1 MTTDYSEQELASMSG
16 PRPLKEVGSVEWCLQ
31 TVSALQHMWQSLHL
45 NYEHYMSILTEAEEA
60 AIWEKIPPDAPY
72 GSKTAMLKKVEIG
85 DSKDAHK
92 RMRIQTLAAQ
102 AKALQK
108 RGRPAGDEKGYNRSL
123 LSDNG
128 NGAGRGNANAYLLA
142 RIAWDYPDMFQRVV
156 DGEFTSVRAAA
167 REAGIALAQ
176 PKKTVTLSDNVE
188 RVADAIKGHYNRK
201 QVEQIIARLTETMP
215 AESEGENG

>member
-1 MTTDYSEQELASMSG
+1 
-16 PRPLKEVGSVEWCLQ
+16 
-31 TVSALQHMWQSLHL
+31 
-45 NYEHYMSILTEAEEA
+45 
-60 AIWEKIPPDAPY
+60 
-72 GSKTAMLKKVEIG
+72 
-85 DSKDAHK
+85 
-92 RMRIQTLAAQ
+92 
-102 AKALQK
+102 
-108 RGRPAGDEKGYNRSL
+108 
-123 LSDNG
+123 
-128 NGAGRGNANAYLLA
+128 
-142 RIAWDYPDMFQRVV
+142 MFQRVV

>member
-16 PRPLKEVGSVEWCLQ
+16 PRPLKEEGSVEWCWQ

-72 GSKTAMLKKVEIG
+72 GSKTAMLKKVEVG

-102 AKALQK
+102 ARTLQK
-108 RGRPAGDEKGYNRSL
+108 NGGARRGRDFQF
-123 LSDNG
+123 DNG
-128 NGAGRGNANAYLLA
+128 NTENNTSGNSNAYLLA
-142 RIAWDYPDMFQRVV
+142 RIGRDYPDMFQRVV

-188 RVADAIKGHYNRK
+188 RVADAIKGHYTRE
-201 QVEQIIARLTETMP
+201 QVEQIITRLTETMP
-215 AESEGENG
+215 AESEGKNG